1 MSMSRRLAAEFI
13 GTFWLVFGGCGTAVL
28 AANSGAIGIA
38 LAFGFAL
45 LTAAF
50 ALQHISGAHFNPAVT
65 LGLFAAKRF
74 AGRDVIPYWIAQ
86 VAAAIAAAAMLYLIA
101 HGLPNFDTANGFSL
115 NGYGTHSPQH
125 YPLAEVLVS
134 ELVLSFFFVTVAI
147 GAASARAATGFAPIA
162 MGLALAAIYL
172 VSIPI
177 TNGSVNP
184 ARSTGVAVLAGGW
197 AMDQLWVFWLTPL
210 LGGGIAGLV
219 QRWLD

>member
-1 MSMSRRLAAEFI
+1 MGARPDALDLADDSGEPQMSMSRRLAAEFI

-65 LGLFAAKRF
+65 FGLFAAKRF

-86 VAAAIAAAAMLYLIA
+86 TAAAIAAAAVLYLIA
-101 HGLPNFDTANGFSL
+101 RGLPAFDTANGFAL
-115 NGYGTHSPQH
+115 NGYGSHSPLH
-125 YPLAEVLVS
+125 YPLAEVLMS

-147 GAASARAATGFAPIA
+147 GATSAQHRRARPPASRPSRWDWRWRR
-162 MGLALAAIYL
+162 
-172 VSIPI
+172 SISSPFPSR
-177 TNGSVNP
+177 TE
-184 ARSTGVAVLAGGW
+184 A
-197 AMDQLWVFWLTPL
+197 
-210 LGGGIAGLV
+210 
-219 QRWLD
+219 